1 MRTDGSRRP
10 TKHHSRPSEW
20 RRAVTRLPEEA
31 PAAGQARHFAASAL
45 RAWEVPPD
53 TREDIVLA
61 TSELVTNAVEHGHGE
76 VAVVLRQHDDRVVL
90 RVWDE
95 DLHVPVPRP
104 AEQDSVR
111 GNGLVIVDAVSESW
125 GYETGANGKWVWAE
139 FALPR

>member
-31 PAAGQARHFAASAL
+31 PAAGQAREFATSAL
-45 RAWEVPPD
+45 QAWEVPPD

-61 TSELVTNAVEHGHGE
+61 ASELVTNAVEHGQGE
-76 VAVVLRQHDDRVVL
+76 VTVVLRQNGDRLLL
-90 RVWDE
+90 RVWD
-95 DLHVPVPRP
+95 DDVHVPVPRP

-111 GNGLVIVDAVSESW
+111 GNGLVIVEAVSESW
-125 GYETGANGKWVWAE
+125 GYETGSDGKWVWAE
-139 FALPR
+139 FAIPH